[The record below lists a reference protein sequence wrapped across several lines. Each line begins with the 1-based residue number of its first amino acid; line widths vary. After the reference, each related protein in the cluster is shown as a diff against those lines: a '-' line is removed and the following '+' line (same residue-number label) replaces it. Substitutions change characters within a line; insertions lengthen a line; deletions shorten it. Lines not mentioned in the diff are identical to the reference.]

1 MYTNQEDFIFMLENA
16 AQVMVVPVLTMV
28 VFATM
33 AKYAFSQMT
42 S

>member
-16 AQVMVVPVLTMV
+16 APVMVVLVLTTV

-33 AKYAFSQMT
+33 AKYAFSPMT